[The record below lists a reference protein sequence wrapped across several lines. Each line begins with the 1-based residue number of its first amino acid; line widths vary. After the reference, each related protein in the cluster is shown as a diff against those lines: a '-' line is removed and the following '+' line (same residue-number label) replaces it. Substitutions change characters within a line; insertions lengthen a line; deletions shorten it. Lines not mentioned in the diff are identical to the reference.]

1 MYNDVLDPYLD
12 KIVTV
17 RSINND
23 EFVGKL
29 MSKDE
34 DYIIMEYPRAVLIN
48 GPDVILSPFLLTAE
62 SEVVPMQLN
71 NILCIVPTLPEAE
84 KDYLESV
91 KEETDA
97 KESLEKD

>member
-1 MYNDVLDPYLD
+1 MYIDNLIPYED
-12 KIVTV
+12 KVVTV

-29 MSKDE
+29 HSYSE
-34 DYIIMEYPRAVLIN
+34 DFIVIENPRAVLIN

-62 SEVVPMQLN
+62 TELVPMQLN

>member
-1 MYNDVLDPYLD
+1 
-12 KIVTV
+12 
-17 RSINND
+17 
-23 EFVGKL
+23 
-29 MSKDE
+29 
-34 DYIIMEYPRAVLIN
+34 MEYPRAVLIN

>member
-1 MYNDVLDPYLD
+1 MYTENLTPLVD
-12 KIVTV
+12 KVVTV

-29 MSKDE
+29 LSFSE
-34 DYIIMEYPRAVLIN
+34 DFIIIEHPRAVLIN
-48 GPDVILSPFLLTAE
+48 GPDVILSPFLSTAE
-62 SEVVPMQLN
+62 ADMVPMQLN
-71 NILCIVPTLPEAE
+71 NILCIVSTLPEAE

-97 KESLEKD
+97 KESLEED